1 MTEQTPRFVE
11 AAPARLGLENTARAA
26 SDVEKARAVDIVPE
40 LAADDGRGV
49 RAEVR
54 VRERRGALS
63 MDEMSQSNRRKPNT
77 RGSKAKRATCRCG
90 KRACR
95 NSRRADREPR
105 RQKISGEDKTTDT
118 EFHEKNERDALV
130 TAMLNR
136 NKGVDETPLGTCDM
150 PRLVSR
156 RTLSRL

>member
-1 MTEQTPRFVE
+1 VTEQTPRFVE

-77 RGSKAKRATCRCG
+77 RGQGEARDVSLWEARLPEQQAG
-90 KRACR
+90 H
-95 NSRRADREPR
+95 REPR

-118 EFHEKNERDALV
+118 EFHEKNGRDALV

>member
-1 MTEQTPRFVE
+1 M
-11 AAPARLGLENTARAA
+11 GLENTARAA

-95 NSRRADREPR
+95 NSRRADR
-105 RQKISGEDKTTDT
+105 
-118 EFHEKNERDALV
+118 
-130 TAMLNR
+130 
-136 NKGVDETPLGTCDM
+136 
-150 PRLVSR
+150 
-156 RTLSRL
+156 

>member
-77 RGSKAKRATCRCG
+77 RGQGEARDVSLWEARLPEQQAGRPIATEAKNFRRG
-90 KRACR
+90 QNNRHRISRKERK
-95 NSRRADREPR
+95 RRA
-105 RQKISGEDKTTDT
+105 
-118 EFHEKNERDALV
+118 RD
-130 TAMLNR
+130 
-136 NKGVDETPLGTCDM
+136 CDA
-150 PRLVSR
+150 
-156 RTLSRL
+156 